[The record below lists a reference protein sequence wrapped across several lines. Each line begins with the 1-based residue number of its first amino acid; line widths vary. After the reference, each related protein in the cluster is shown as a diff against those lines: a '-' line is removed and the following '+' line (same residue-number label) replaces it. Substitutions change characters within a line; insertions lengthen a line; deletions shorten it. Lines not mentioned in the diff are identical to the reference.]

1 MSSPCFLPSHLRRLM
16 TPMLLS
22 VLLAP
27 GCALAQTGAAG
38 DTALH
43 ATIAALDQ
51 AVFDSFNRCADPAQ
65 LDRHASYFD
74 PAVEFY
80 HDTGGVTWTRA
91 AMLANTGKFAC
102 GHFTRQLVPG
112 TLEVFAIR
120 DFGALARGQH
130 RFCDSGNGKC
140 EGLADFT
147 LLWRLRDGHWQ
158 ITRVLS
164 YAHRADRMDAPQ

>member
-1 MSSPCFLPSHLRRLM
+1 MTSPFFLPSRLRPLVKRTVLW
-16 TPMLLS
+16 L
-22 VLLAP
+22 LLAP
-27 GCALAQTGAAG
+27 GCALAQASDADGTTLH
-38 DTALH
+38 DTV
-43 ATIAALDQ
+43 AALDQ

-65 LDRHASYFD
+65 LDKHASYFD

-80 HDTGGVTWTRA
+80 HDTGGVTWSRE
-91 AMLANTGKFAC
+91 AMLENTRRYVC

-112 TLEVFAIR
+112 TLEVFALK

-130 RFCDSGNGKC
+130 RFCDSNSGKC
-140 EGLADFT
+140 EGRADFT
-147 LLWRLRDGHWQ
+147 ILWRLHQGHWQ

>member
-1 MSSPCFLPSHLRRLM
+1 MISSFFLPSRLRPVM
-16 TPMLLS
+16 TRALLGL
-22 VLLAP
+22 LLAP
-27 GCALAQTGAAG
+27 GGILAQTSDAG

-43 ATIAALDQ
+43 DTIAALDR

-74 PAVEFY
+74 PDVEFY

-112 TLEVFAIR
+112 TLEVFAIK

-130 RFCDSGNGKC
+130 RFCDSQSRTC
-140 EGLADFT
+140 DGLADFT
-147 LLWRLRDGHWQ
+147 ILWRLHDGQWR

-164 YAHRADRMDAPQ
+164 YAHRADRRDAPR